1 MITYMGIDCSTLAVH
16 TAIIN
21 KKEKLLKLEKSLGK
35 GKTFEER
42 FPEITTN
49 FSDFV
54 SKINIRPRIVAIEKP
69 IFIQNAMTTIRISL
83 VVGAVFTILLLNGY
97 KPLLV
102 DNKSWKKVVVG
113 KGNATKV
120 DIKNFSIDIWG
131 DIFKE
136 QDFAD
141 ASCIAKWAKGEI
153 I

>member
-54 SKINIRPRIVAIEKP
+54 S
-69 IFIQNAMTTIRISL
+69 
-83 VVGAVFTILLLNGY
+83 
-97 KPLLV
+97 
-102 DNKSWKKVVVG
+102 
-113 KGNATKV
+113 NATKV